1 MIPNVNGYQAYQK
14 SKYETASPHRLISML
29 YEGAIRYTNQAIK
42 LMQSEDIAGC
52 NAAIQR
58 AQDIVYE
65 LINSLNFNQGKEIAD
80 NLSALYT
87 YIIDLY
93 VKGNIEKNIQ
103 YLEEA
108 NGIITEIKSAWDQIG
123 KEMKLSHG

>member
-1 MIPNVNGYQAYQK
+1 MNVNVNGYQLYQK
-14 SKYETASPHRLISML
+14 NKYETASPHRLISML

-42 LMQSEDIAGC
+42 LMKSEDIAGS

-65 LINSLNFNQGKEIAD
+65 LISCLNFEEGKEIAK
-80 NLSALYT
+80 NLHALYT
-87 YIIDLY
+87 YTIELY
-93 VKGNIEKNIQ
+93 MKGNVNKNAK

-108 NGIITEIKSAWDQIG
+108 NGIINELKSAWEQIG
-123 KEMKLSHG
+123 KETKLSHG